1 VREDHRGEGEAVNS
15 LVAVSLTDGGE
26 GKILFQGTD
35 FVRSPQLSP
44 DGNSVAFITWS
55 HPNMPWDDTQLR
67 ILTLAEDG
75 SAESVREVPQQVD
88 VAIANPQYSAEGDL
102 YFVADFASWWSL
114 YRLDAQ
120 GNPQR
125 VLDREIEVISYGFEN
140 QANAVVT
147 YTKEGV
153 AHLARVD
160 LSSGE
165 MTNIGDGFSW
175 AGSIAAASNGVY
187 FIASTL

>member
-1 VREDHRGEGEAVNS
+1 MIDGEDIYYSRFSDQKIYKLSPGTEAQALTSEGLRYMECVVDHDHKQLICVREDHRGEGEAVNS

-75 SAESVREVPQQVD
+75 SAESVREVPQRGNVT
-88 VAIANPQYSAEGDL
+88 IANTQFSSDAKL
-102 YFVADFASWWSL
+102 YYVAD
-114 YRLDAQ
+114 YM
-120 GNPQR
+120 N
-125 VLDREIEVISYGFEN
+125 
-140 QANAVVT
+140 
-147 YTKEGV
+147 
-153 AHLARVD
+153 
-160 LSSGE
+160 
-165 MTNIGDGFSW
+165 
-175 AGSIAAASNGVY
+175 
-187 FIASTL
+187 